1 MVNFQLAQS
10 HNKTQILSANKVVS
24 GALIVA
30 GTLMVGKAKID
41 RHNELNRKMP
51 FFEAVNEELKKFAQ
65 ETQMKMIREQM
76 YKEIKENVNKH
87 SKSLMGF
94 MTGFSLLT
102 VGVSIAFANS
112 EKSPVVEEAKN
123 NIKGAVEI
131 GALTYA
137 LGFALGVAG
146 TGIYSMA
153 TNKNINADTISGA
166 VKNGHMVGSGTAIM
180 GLYIGSQKG
189 FKNGIDVLSTNALAN
204 NELTQTEKILNGRR
218 GKRER
223 VI

>member
-1 MVNFQLAQS
+1 MGNFWLAQVQ
-10 HNKTQILSANKVVS
+10 NKTQILSANKVVS
-24 GALIVA
+24 GSLMAAGALM
-30 GTLMVGKAKID
+30 LGKAKID

-51 FFEAVNEELKKFAQ
+51 FFEAVNEELKKLAK
-65 ETQMKMIREQM
+65 ETQMKMMREQM
-76 YKEIKENVNKH
+76 SKEIKENVNKH

-94 MTGFSLLT
+94 MTGFSLLS
-102 VGVSIAFANS
+102 VGASIAFANS

-137 LGFALGVAG
+137 FGFALGVSG

-153 TNKNINADTISGA
+153 TNKNINADTISEA
-166 VKNGHMVGSGTAIM
+166 VKNGHMVGSGAAIA
-180 GLYIGSQKG
+180 GLSIGSQKG
-189 FKNGIDVLSTNALAN
+189 FKNGIDALKT
-204 NELTQTEKILNGRR
+204 NELTQSEKILNGRR